1 MGIGKVINKG
11 KLKKF
16 LFIESLGMR
25 VGSIG
30 LAILLWFFVISENT
44 YSLVMNMPIE
54 VRNLPAQKALKE
66 EVPEAAQVRLK
77 GTGRALFKAFLL
89 KNFIPDFK
97 LVLDLERISQ
107 EYDFNLNEY
116 FERYAQKVVIPS
128 SFEIEYVE
136 IIYPH
141 SVHISMDVYQEKIVP
156 VYADLIVQPAPGYT
170 LVGDPVITPLSVK
183 IAGSKEI
190 VEKVRLASTVQDT
203 VLNADLPININ
214 LALKKAKGQLVEY
227 TPLFVSYELSVQ
239 PISERIVSEI
249 PVLILNERSDLQ
261 AFVSPQTI
269 SLTVVGGVDFIAEL
283 QPQNIIVSV
292 DFNNWNPRQQFYEL
306 SVEAPPDVLEWMD
319 LSPKNIELVVTKRV
333 R

>member
-1 MGIGKVINKG
+1 
-11 KLKKF
+11 
-16 LFIESLGMR
+16 MR
-25 VGSIG
+25 IGSIG
-30 LAILLWFFVISENT
+30 LAILLWFFVVSENT
-44 YSLVMNMPIE
+44 YNMVINMPIE
-54 VRNLPAQKALKE
+54 VRNLPAQRALNE

-97 LVLDLERISQ
+97 LVLDLERISH
-107 EYDFNLNEY
+107 EYDFILNEY

-156 VYADLIVQPAPGYT
+156 VFTDLIIQPAAGYT
-170 LVGDPVITPLSVK
+170 LVGDPIITPLSVK

-190 VEKVRLASTVQDT
+190 VEKVKLAMTKHDT
-203 VLNADLPININ
+203 VMNADLPININ
-214 LALKKAKGQLVEY
+214 LPLRETKGQLVEY
-227 TPLFVSYELSVQ
+227 TPLFVKYELSVQ

-249 PVLILNERSDLQ
+249 PVLILNERSDVQ
-261 AFVSPQTI
+261 AFVSPQTV

-283 QPQNIIVSV
+283 QPQSIIVSV

-306 SVEAPPDVLEWMD
+306 SVDAPADVLEWLD
-319 LSPKNIELVVTKRV
+319 LSPKNIELVVTKRAD
-333 R
+333 